1 MKALYNGHLSDV
13 WEISKTNAQPA
24 WVQQAFKQKYLRWND
39 DKLVISMSGIN
50 PSMKFNLK
58 ISLLSYPGYASYPV
72 GYIGDFLD
80 VTNHRVVSKKKFQK
94 HYQII
99 EEDPL

>member
-1 MKALYNGHLSDV
+1 
-13 WEISKTNAQPA
+13 
-24 WVQQAFKQKYLRWND
+24 
-39 DKLVISMSGIN
+39 
-50 PSMKFNLK
+50 MKFNLK

-80 VTNHRVVSKKKFQK
+80 ITNHRVVSKKQFHK

-99 EEDPL
+99 EEDVYNSHLYLKLQFKAA